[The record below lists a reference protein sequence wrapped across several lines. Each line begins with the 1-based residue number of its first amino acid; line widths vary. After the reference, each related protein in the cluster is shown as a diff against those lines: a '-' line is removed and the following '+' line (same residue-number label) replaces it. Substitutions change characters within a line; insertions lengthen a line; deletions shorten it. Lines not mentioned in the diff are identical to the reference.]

1 MIVTKDT
8 TPATASERKANWYT
22 QIVNVPDY
30 HLVTGRRDA
39 AREYEPQQMLSACPV
54 NTEYEH

>member
-30 HLVTGRRDA
+30 HMVTGRRDLA
-39 AREYEPQQMLSACPV
+39 LQYALEQMRSACPV
-54 NTEYEH
+54 NPEYEH